1 MKIPDEVRDII
12 DKLAEA
18 GHKAYAVGGCVRD
31 LLLNRQPKDWDVATS
46 AKPEEILELF
56 PDGFYENQFGTVG
69 VRTGS
74 KDPALS
80 VVEVTTFRA
89 EERYS
94 DKRHPDKVRF
104 VKSLEEDIERRDF
117 TINALALGTEKGG
130 GLQLVDLVGGEQDL
144 QLKVIRAVGDPSER
158 FSEDA
163 LRLMRAVRFAA
174 ELDFT
179 IEEKTRRAIIEQAE
193 LLRLIAKER
202 IRIEL
207 EKIVMSANP
216 AKGFELLRELGLLK
230 FILPELEEGW
240 GITQN
245 KHHIYTVWEHALR
258 SLQYAADRGYS
269 PEVRLAAL
277 LHDVAKP
284 RTKRGEG
291 PDATFYG
298 HEVVGSRMAMTALE
312 RLRFSKRVVEK
323 VALLIRAH
331 MFNYD
336 PDVVTD
342 ASVRR
347 LIAKVGP
354 ENIRELVQLR
364 EADRIG
370 SGVPKAVP
378 YKLRHFMFRV
388 EKLLKEFP
396 SLKQLKING
405 DDVMRILGIPPG
417 PKVGMILN
425 ALFEEVLDDPAKN
438 TVSYLT
444 KRTEELGAQSES
456 ELKALAAKARARYEA
471 VLEAEEERI
480 KEKYGVR

>member
-1 MKIPDEVRDII
+1 MQLPPEVTSII
-12 DKLAEA
+12 TALTAA

-31 LLLNRQPKDWDVATS
+31 LLLARTPKDWDVATD
-46 AKPEEILELF
+46 ATPEEILKLF
-56 PDGFYENQFGTVG
+56 PDGFYENRFGTVG
-69 VRTGS
+69 VKTGS
-74 KDPALS
+74 KDPALAA
-80 VVEVTTFRA
+80 VEITTFRA
-89 EERYS
+89 EEAYT
-94 DKRHPDKVRF
+94 DKRHPDTVRF
-104 VKSLEEDIERRDF
+104 VKTLEEDIKRRDF
-117 TINALALGTEKGG
+117 TINALALGIEKDG
-130 GLQLVDLVGGEQDL
+130 GLKLIDLVGGERDIH
-144 QLKVIRAVGDPSER
+144 LKLIRAVGDPFKR
-158 FSEDA
+158 FGEDA

-174 ELDFT
+174 ELNFS
-179 IEEKTRRAIIEQAE
+179 IEEKTRRAIAEQAE

-202 IRIEL
+202 IGDEL

-216 AKGFELLRELGLLK
+216 TTGFEMLRELGLLK
-230 FILPELEEGW
+230 YVLPELEEGW

-258 SLQYAADRGYS
+258 SLQYAADQKYS
-269 PEVRLAAL
+269 LAVRLAAL
-277 LHDVAKP
+277 LHDVGKP
-284 RTKRGEG
+284 RTKQGEG

-298 HEVVGSRMAMTALE
+298 HEVLGSRMAMTALA
-312 RLRFSKRVVEK
+312 RLRFRKATIEK
-323 VALLIRAH
+323 VALLIRSH

-347 LIAKVGP
+347 LVAKVGP

-388 EKLLKEFP
+388 EKVLKEFP

-405 DDVMRILGIPPG
+405 NDVMAILGIEAG

-438 TVSYLT
+438 TREYLT
-444 KRTEELGAQSES
+444 ERIKALGREPES
-456 ELKALAAKARARYEA
+456 VLQALAAKAKARYEA
-471 VLEAEEERI
+471 LLQSEEEAL
-480 KEKYGVR
+480 KEKYHVE